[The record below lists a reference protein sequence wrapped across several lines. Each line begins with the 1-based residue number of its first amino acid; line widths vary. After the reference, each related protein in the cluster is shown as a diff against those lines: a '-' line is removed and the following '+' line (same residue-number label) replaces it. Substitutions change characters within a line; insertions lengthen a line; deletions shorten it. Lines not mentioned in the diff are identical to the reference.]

1 MKLVHIDSSI
11 LGDASASRQ
20 LSREVVDAWRASQP
34 GLEVSYRDL
43 AGDALPSLSGFS
55 LGANGTPA
63 ELRDAAQAH
72 EAALSDNVLNEF
84 LAADALVIG
93 APMYNFS
100 IPSQLKAW
108 IDRVTVAGKTFK
120 YGATGPEGLAGD
132 KQVIIVST
140 AGGQHAGQPSA
151 AAHEDYLK
159 FVLGFVGIRNIRV
172 IHAHGL
178 GMGPDAREAA
188 FSAARKEIDALFAT
202 AASA

>member
-20 LSREVVDAWRASQP
+20 LSREVVNAWHAAQP
-34 GLEVSYRDL
+34 DLQVSYRDL
-43 AGDALPSLSGFS
+43 AGDALAQFSGFT

-72 EAALSDNVLNEF
+72 EAALSESVLNEF
-84 LAADALVIG
+84 LAADAIVIG
-93 APMYNFS
+93 APMYNFA

-120 YGATGPEGLAGD
+120 YGANGPEGLAGG
-132 KQVIIVST
+132 KRVIIVST
-140 AGGQHAGQPSA
+140 AGGNHVGQPSA

-159 FVLGFVGIRNIRV
+159 FVLGFVGISNV
-172 IHAHGL
+172 QVVHAHGL
-178 GMGPDAREAA
+178 SMGPEAREAA
-188 FSAARKEIDALFAT
+188 FTQARQQIDALFET
-202 AASA
+202 ASA

>member
-20 LSREVVDAWRASQP
+20 LSLEVANAWRASQP
-34 GLEVSYRDL
+34 NVSVSYRDL
-43 AGDALPSLSGFS
+43 ASDAIGQLSGFT

-63 ELRDAAQAH
+63 ELRNATQAH

-84 LAADALVIG
+84 LAADAIIIG

-108 IDRVTVAGKTFK
+108 IDRVTVAGKTFR
-120 YGATGPEGLAGD
+120 YGANGPEGLAGG
-132 KQVIIVST
+132 KKVVIVST
-140 AGGQHAGQPSA
+140 AGGMHAGQPTA
-151 AAHEDYLK
+151 AAHDDYLK
-159 FVLGFVGIRNIRV
+159 FVLGFVGITDITV

-178 GMGPDAREAA
+178 SMGPEAREAA
-188 FSAARKEIDALFAT
+188 FTQARKQIDVLFETVGA
-202 AASA
+202 

>member
-20 LSREVVDAWRASQP
+20 LSREVVNAWRAAQP
-34 GLEVSYRDL
+34 NLQVSYRDL
-43 AGDALPSLSGFS
+43 AGDALAQFSGFT

-72 EAALSDNVLNEF
+72 EAALSESVLNEF
-84 LAADALVIG
+84 LAADAIVIG
-93 APMYNFS
+93 APMYNFA

-120 YGATGPEGLAGD
+120 YGANGPEGLAGG
-132 KQVIIVST
+132 KRVIIVST
-140 AGGQHAGQPSA
+140 AGGNHVGQPSA

-159 FVLGFVGIRNIRV
+159 FVLGFVGISNV
-172 IHAHGL
+172 QVVHAHGL
-178 GMGPDAREAA
+178 SMGPEAREAA
-188 FSAARKEIDALFAT
+188 FTQARQQIDALFET
-202 AASA
+202 ASA

>member
-20 LSREVVDAWRASQP
+20 LSREVVNAWRAAQP
-34 GLEVSYRDL
+34 DLQVSYRDL
-43 AGDALPSLSGFS
+43 AGDALAQFSGFT

-72 EAALSDNVLNEF
+72 EAALSESVLNEF
-84 LAADALVIG
+84 LAADAIVIG
-93 APMYNFS
+93 APMYNFA

-120 YGATGPEGLAGD
+120 YGANGPEGLAGG
-132 KQVIIVST
+132 KRVIIVST
-140 AGGQHAGQPSA
+140 AGGNHVGQPSA

-159 FVLGFVGIRNIRV
+159 FVLGFVGISNV
-172 IHAHGL
+172 QVVHAHGL
-178 GMGPDAREAA
+178 SMGPEAREAA
-188 FSAARKEIDALFAT
+188 FTQARQQIDALFET
-202 AASA
+202 ASA